1 MGNIGIIVNSEEM
14 YELADRLSRKT
25 FKKAK
30 VILSHSYEDSIM
42 WAHKLEREGYQILI
56 SRGGHGER
64 IRASGVNLPV
74 IDIPV
79 SSINVMSPFVHAI
92 RKGGKIAVIGNQYLL
107 DLAKDLAKDFNC
119 DILCYHVDTFGDF
132 ERYVASAK
140 AAGAVSVIGGYHAV
154 YFAEAAGLNS
164 FCVEMRELEFE
175 VAMEEAL
182 KVQKILE
189 EEKRWNELF
198 RTILDSIQDGVIS
211 VNNTGAITHINSRA
225 QIILGMD
232 KRNAIGQEI
241 KEPSIKKNLDLVLR
255 EGKIAKNELDA
266 ENNYKYISSIKPI
279 TVDKETVGGV
289 VILQEVKSIQKM
301 ERQIREQLFNRGLV
315 AQNRFE
321 DILGTSKIL
330 REAIEKAK
338 QYSLVDSTILI
349 CGESGTG
356 KEIFAQSIHNNS
368 LRSKEAFVAI
378 NCAAIS
384 QNLLESELFGYVD
397 GAFTGAKRGG
407 KIGLFEVAH
416 NGTIFLDEIG
426 ETSLDMQTRLLRVL
440 EERRIRRIGDDKV
453 IPVNI
458 RIIAATN
465 KDLRAMVKN
474 KEFREDFYYR
484 LNVLSLNLPPLRE
497 RKEDLLPLIRHFQ
510 MHFSKIHHVPVTS
523 ILPDG
528 VHILMEY
535 NWPGN
540 VRELRNVMERLA
552 VLNQFN
558 DIGAREVISVLGDIP
573 KGEYTEDFPLPEPS
587 NLKLIEKSEHEV
599 IGQAL
604 RDFKGNKTEA
614 AKHLGISRATL
625 YRKLREMEE
634 IS

>member
-1 MGNIGIIVNSEEM
+1 MIVGKYWYIVNSEEM

-225 QIILGMD
+225 QINTGHGQAGMPS
-232 KRNAIGQEI
+232 GMEI
-241 KEPSIKKNLDLVLR
+241 KEPSIQKKPGFVLR
-255 EGKIAKNELDA
+255 EGKIAKNEWMRKPFT
-266 ENNYKYISSIKPI
+266 NISPVIKPI

-453 IPVNI
+453 IPVN
-458 RIIAATN
+458 
-465 KDLRAMVKN
+465 
-474 KEFREDFYYR
+474 YPHYCC
-484 LNVLSLNLPPLRE
+484 
-497 RKEDLLPLIRHFQ
+497 HQ
-510 MHFSKIHHVPVTS
+510 
-523 ILPDG
+523 
-528 VHILMEY
+528 
-535 NWPGN
+535 
-540 VRELRNVMERLA
+540 
-552 VLNQFN
+552 
-558 DIGAREVISVLGDIP
+558 
-573 KGEYTEDFPLPEPS
+573 
-587 NLKLIEKSEHEV
+587 
-599 IGQAL
+599 
-604 RDFKGNKTEA
+604 
-614 AKHLGISRATL
+614 
-625 YRKLREMEE
+625 
-634 IS
+634 